1 MTQAGPREWEFPVD
15 WSKVREFARAVH
27 DEHWNDEPLIPPP
40 TFPAYVTSDYIE
52 RLVVDELRLD
62 RRRTVHGEQ
71 EYEYL
76 RPLRVGA
83 RLRCRARVVDDY
95 VKEGKRGGRMRFV
108 VCETEM
114 FDAESGE
121 LVLRE
126 RSTAI
131 ETAASEGQAA

>member
-1 MTQAGPREWEFPVD
+1 MVDSGNAEWEF
-15 WSKVREFARAVH
+15 SIEAGKLREFARAVH
-27 DEHWNDEPLIPPP
+27 DDHLDGSAPP
-40 TFPAYVTSDYIE
+40 TFPVFVTAAYVE
-52 RLVVDELRLD
+52 RLVVDILKLD

-76 RPLRVGA
+76 RPVCAGD
-83 RLRCRARVVDDY
+83 RLRCRARVVEDY

-114 FDAESGE
+114 RDAATDE

-126 RSTAI
+126 RATAI
-131 ETAASEGQAA
+131 EMAAADRA

>member
-1 MTQAGPREWEFPVD
+1 VVEPDNAEWEFSVEAG
-15 WSKVREFARAVH
+15 KLREFARAVH
-27 DEHWNDEPLIPPP
+27 DDHPDDGAPP
-40 TFPAYVTSDYIE
+40 TFPVYVTAAYVE
-52 RLVVDELRLD
+52 RLVVEILKLD

-76 RPLRVGA
+76 RPVRAGD
-83 RLRCRARVVDDY
+83 RLRCRARVVEDY

-114 FDAESGE
+114 RDAATGE

-126 RSTAI
+126 RATAI
-131 ETAASEGQAA
+131 ETAAGDGT